1 MSLTSTI
8 IISSYPYQYKI
19 DYDRLEKEFQIETV
33 EPRTVE
39 PRTVEETDDFKTSS
53 EVVDFMIE
61 NLKSWFVATLITYKS
76 NCRHGDVA
84 KGSIAKNQTFTSP
97 SENGFKE
104 FIELLQTKQYR
115 DTAYDGYSD
124 CDDFSDE
131 EDDDDEDDNEDEEDN
146 DTASQEDEE
155 NEETE
160 EDNEDDKDEDEDD
173 DTASQEDNEDDD
185 EDSYI
190 SNNESKYTKDDIY
203 EQEEFD
209 NIDYNLVVYFN
220 NNVYDKM
227 KRSDCCP
234 KNDSNEIELGD
245 DDSYR
250 LYYYVYNKSKNC
262 LLLSDGMPALYL
274 EHSLLLDFL
283 EEEFGSPFKCID
295 LGNKK
300 VYERKDKV
308 TVESKYIESKNDN
321 NNQYELTIHKNKLYT
336 HNDYIHIEDGYTDFD
351 VKISISKSYPFY
363 ILSINSEIQL
373 LEITVTGS
381 MYHYTCGSYN
391 TEMEELNIAF
401 THNCKSS
408 NEFKEVL
415 NYLKNN
421 ETIIK
426 QQFDNT
432 DLEGYTET
440 IIERIE
446 KKFPEFDDIIYKMVV
461 VNKNIPDNFDSKCD
475 ITFDFDLNIYNNK
488 KLLLS
493 VKLIGILEYYTGD
506 ETYCQDSNC
515 KLLYKCDD
523 NKIINKAIKYLE
535 NNYTSLNNQISNYII
550 EEFMDDFVCE
560 LYSLINNS
568 DSDSYS
574 DSEY

>member
-8 IISSYPYQYKI
+8 IISSYPQEYKI

-33 EPRTVE
+33 EARYPN
-39 PRTVEETDDFKTSS
+39 EETDDFKTSS

-61 NLKSWFVATLITYKS
+61 NLESWFVATLITYKN

-84 KGSIAKNQTFTSP
+84 KGSIAEIKTFTSP

-124 CDDFSDE
+124 CDDFSD
-131 EDDDDEDDNEDEEDN
+131 DEE
-146 DTASQEDEE
+146 EE
-155 NEETE
+155 E
-160 EDNEDDKDEDEDD
+160 EDD
-173 DTASQEDNEDDD
+173 DTASQEDKDNTASQEDKNDTASQEDDD
-185 EDSYI
+185 EHSYI

-203 EQEEFD
+203 EQKEFD

-262 LLLSDGMPALYL
+262 LLLSNGMPALYL

-321 NNQYELTIHKNKLYT
+321 NNQYELTIYKNKLYT
-336 HNDYIHIEDGYTDFD
+336 HNDYIHIENGYTDFD

-363 ILSINSEIQL
+363 ILSINSEFQL

-391 TEMEELNIAF
+391 TDMEELNIDF

-421 ETIIK
+421 ETIIE

-440 IIERIE
+440 IIKHIE
-446 KKFPEFDDIIYKMVV
+446 KKFPEFDDVYKMVV

-523 NKIINKAIKYLE
+523 NKIIKKAIKYLE